1 MNRFRD
7 LSGNQ
12 NSRRPSNFRRD
23 ESNNRFKSSSRFSSN
38 NRVNLPTNNRWKRD
52 EAPPSNNTGRN
63 FNRRP
68 THLRKYNTLP
78 NPNNLEPH
86 ELNSKFVDVKSMAI
100 GFEQITSKPKQNKK
114 KKKKKKN
121 NIQEENNNLTHQTQ
135 LHNQKQTVKK
145 YSKKYELS
153 NDEDDLLNASIINQY
168 NYEVIEESE
177 EEETKEED

>member
-12 NSRRPSNFRRD
+12 NSRHVSNFRRD
-23 ESNNRFKSSSRFSSN
+23 ESNNRFKSSRFSQN

-63 FNRRP
+63 FNRRS
-68 THLRKYNTLP
+68 THLRKSNTIP

-86 ELNSKFVDVKSMAI
+86 ELSSKFVDVKSMAI
-100 GFEQITSKPKQNKK
+100 GFNQITTKPKQNKK
-114 KKKKKKN
+114 KKNKKNNNNNN
-121 NIQEENNNLTHQTQ
+121 NIQENNKQ
-135 LHNQKQTVKK
+135 LVKK

-177 EEETKEED
+177 EEETKEEED

>member
-12 NSRRPSNFRRD
+12 NSRRVSNFRRD
-23 ESNNRFKSSSRFSSN
+23 ESNNRFTSSRFSQN

-63 FNRRP
+63 FNRRS
-68 THLRKYNTLP
+68 THLRKYNTIP

-100 GFEQITSKPKQNKK
+100 GFNQITTKPKQNKK
-114 KKKKKKN
+114 KKNKKNNNNNNNN
-121 NIQEENNNLTHQTQ
+121 NIQENN
-135 LHNQKQTVKK
+135 KQPIKK

>member
-12 NSRRPSNFRRD
+12 NSRRVSNFRRD
-23 ESNNRFKSSSRFSSN
+23 ESNNRFTSSRFSQN

-52 EAPPSNNTGRN
+52 EAPPSNTNTTKRN
-63 FNRRP
+63 FNRRS
-68 THLRKYNTLP
+68 THLRNYNTTP

-100 GFEQITSKPKQNKK
+100 GFNQITTKPKQNKK
-114 KKKKKKN
+114 KKNKKKN
-121 NIQEENNNLTHQTQ
+121 NNNNNIQENN
-135 LHNQKQTVKK
+135 KQPIKK

-153 NDEDDLLNASIINQY
+153 NDEDDLLNTSIINQY